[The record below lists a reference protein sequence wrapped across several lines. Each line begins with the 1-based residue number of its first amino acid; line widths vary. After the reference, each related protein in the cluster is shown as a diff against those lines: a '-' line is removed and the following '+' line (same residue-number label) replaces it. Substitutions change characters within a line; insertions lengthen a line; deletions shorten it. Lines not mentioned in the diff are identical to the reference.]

1 MRYKIQNIFTHIG
14 ITGLNNLLSIIAL
27 AFITLILTTFL
38 FSHFSVYKDLELRE
52 TVPPLVAFLKD
63 TIIEED
69 AKTFANQM
77 QNQARI
83 LFIQYVSKE
92 ENLNRAEKQF
102 GALGKLIK
110 RAFSDSNPFPAS
122 LEIYVD
128 SSKVSRKSLE
138 EISFEIESFEEI
150 EDVNLTGY
158 GIITDLFRQRNRI
171 TIASITFAVLLTLLI
186 LRAAVFRTARF
197 RHDEIR
203 LLSLIGATRGFLRT
217 PFIFHGMFLGF
228 FGALSGLTCFYLL
241 YCIFTYQLGVLEFI
255 PYYQVITIICS
266 GTIIGLFAGV
276 FAQRKYLKSVL
287 KDIYSRK

>member
-1 MRYKIQNIFTHIG
+1 MRYKIQNIFTHIRL
-14 ITGLNNLLSIIAL
+14 TGLNNLLSIIAL
-27 AFITLILTTFL
+27 AFFTLILTTFL
-38 FSHFSVYKDLELRE
+38 FNYNSVYKDLELKE

-69 AKTFANQM
+69 AKTFANQI

-83 LFIQYVSKE
+83 LFIDYVSKE
-92 ENLNRAEKQF
+92 ENYNRAEKQF

-110 RAFSDSNPFPAS
+110 RTFSSGNPFPAS

-128 SSKVSRKSLE
+128 SSNVSRKSLE

-158 GIITDLFRQRNRI
+158 GIITDLFRQTNRL
-171 TIASITFAVLLTLLI
+171 TIASIAITILLTLLI
-186 LRAAVFRTARF
+186 IRAAVFRTARY

-203 LLSLIGATRGFLRT
+203 LLNLIGATRGYLRT

-228 FGALSGLTCFYLL
+228 FGTLSGLICFYLL
-241 YCIFTYQLGVLEFI
+241 YCIFTYQLGMLEFI
-255 PYYQVITIICS
+255 PYYQAIIVICL
-266 GTIIGLFAGV
+266 GTLIGIFAGV
-276 FAQRKYLKSVL
+276 FAHRKYIKSVL
-287 KDIYSRK
+287 NGT

>member
-1 MRYKIQNIFTHIG
+1 MRYKIQNLFTHIG
-14 ITGLNNLLSIIAL
+14 LSTLNNLLSIIAL
-27 AFITLILTTFL
+27 AFFTLILTTFL
-38 FSHFSVYKDLELRE
+38 FNYNSVYKDLELKE

-69 AKTFANQM
+69 AKTFANQI

-83 LFIQYVSKE
+83 LFIDYVSKE

-110 RAFSDSNPFPAS
+110 RTFSNGNPFPAS

-128 SSKVSRKSLE
+128 ASNVSRKSLE

-158 GIITDLFRQRNRI
+158 GIITDLFRQTNRI
-171 TIASITFAVLLTLLI
+171 TIASIVITLFLTLLI
-186 LRAAVFRTARF
+186 IRAAVIRTAQTRN
-197 RHDEIR
+197 DEIQ
-203 LLSLIGATRGFLRT
+203 LLNLIGATRGHLRT

-228 FGALSGLTCFYLL
+228 FGTLMGLTCFYLL

-255 PYYQVITIICS
+255 PYNQVIIVVCV
-266 GTIIGLFAGV
+266 GLLAGLFAGII
-276 FAQRKYLKSVL
+276 AQRKYIKSVL
-287 KDIYSRK
+287 KGILPRK